1 MNSQS
6 DYNIAVGV
14 VSSHM
19 TAVPQPVTRVLEE
32 DLPLLAGWRK
42 KASTQKLRQLVMKN
56 YKRLDN
62 QNLTCSVCTLHTPNY
77 APLIKTLLSAQ
88 AMMFPLKKK
97 TCILSQACPI
107 HSSSLLT
114 IMLLF
119 KRKDV
124 FVLLQVVGDF
134 IQN

>member
-32 DLPLLAGWRK
+32 NLPLLADWRK
-42 KASTQKLRQLVMKN
+42 KASAQKLRQLVMKN

-62 QNLTCSVCTLHTPNY
+62 QNLTCSVYTLHTPNY
-77 APLIKTLLSAQ
+77 APLIKTLLLSAQ
-88 AMMFPLKKK
+88 AMMFPLKTKLVYSLRLALH
-97 TCILSQACPI
+97 IHLAYLLSCF
-107 HSSSLLT
+107 SLNAR
-114 IMLLF
+114 MCSF
-119 KRKDV
+119 FSK
-124 FVLLQVVGDF
+124 
-134 IQN
+134 